1 MYKLL
6 ISIFLCSCV
15 SLSTHEKSLKKIKEL
30 EFESMSCQLDISEFQ
45 RLISKL
51 EEEQYKNLI
60 CRKKIYK
67 CSVNLSEAYEFL
79 HDTIE

>member
-30 EFESMSCQLDISEFQ
+30 EFESMSCQLDIAEFQ
-45 RLISKL
+45 RLMVKL
-51 EEEQYKNLI
+51 EEEQFRNSI
-60 CRKKIYK
+60 CKRKVYK
-67 CSVNLSEAYEFL
+67 CSLRLSEISEFL
-79 HDTIE
+79 HESIE